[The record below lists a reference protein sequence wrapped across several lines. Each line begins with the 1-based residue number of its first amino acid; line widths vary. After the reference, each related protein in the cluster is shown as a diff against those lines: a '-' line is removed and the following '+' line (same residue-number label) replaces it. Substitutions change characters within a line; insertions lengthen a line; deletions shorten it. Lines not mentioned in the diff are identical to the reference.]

1 MKKLRSKELPIKF
14 VDYGLGNRFDDHI
27 EVNRRLID
35 YPYLLDDVLVHE
47 CEHSDA
53 FWSWKDMSMD
63 LKVRSPGL
71 MWFVCTHPSAWCDFS
86 PIWFRH
92 GTLVIDMNI
101 LIFTSILLIGLILVR
116 RFLF

>member
-1 MKKLRSKELPIKF
+1 MLKLTSINLPIKF
-14 VDYGLGNRFDDHI
+14 VNYGLGNRFDDCI
-27 EVNRRLID
+27 EINRRLIS
-35 YPYLLDDVLVHE
+35 YPYLLDEVIVHE
-47 CEHSDA
+47 CKHSDA
-53 FWSWKDMSMD
+53 IWSWKDMWMD
-63 LKVRSPGL
+63 MKVSSPGL
-71 MWFVCTHPSAWCDFS
+71 LWFVFTHPSTWCDFS